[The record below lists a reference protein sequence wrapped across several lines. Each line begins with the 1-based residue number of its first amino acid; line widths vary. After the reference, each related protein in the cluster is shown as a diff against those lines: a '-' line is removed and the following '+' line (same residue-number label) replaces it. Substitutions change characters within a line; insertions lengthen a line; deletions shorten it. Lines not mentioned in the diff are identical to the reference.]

1 MALKTLEVVLSN
13 SISMKAEVAFMHTI
27 KHLEMTLANS
37 VAGVTVFTGIC
48 LGLYASSAQ
57 PRRWGRLTCTVW
69 IYVHEIDVCNL
80 LLFFRSCTSD
90 EESNITCQ

>member
-48 LGLYASSAQ
+48 LGLY
-57 PRRWGRLTCTVW
+57 
-69 IYVHEIDVCNL
+69 VHEIDVCNL
-80 LLFFRSCTSD
+80 LLFVRSCTSD
-90 EESNITCQ
+90 EESNIMSQ